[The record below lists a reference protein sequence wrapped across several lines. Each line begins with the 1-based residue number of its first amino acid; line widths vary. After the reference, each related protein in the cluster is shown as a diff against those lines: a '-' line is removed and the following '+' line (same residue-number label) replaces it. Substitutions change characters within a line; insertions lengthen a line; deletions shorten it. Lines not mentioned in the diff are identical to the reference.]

1 MSLIDRIKYIE
12 YEYRKKYGVS
22 VSDTTNIED
31 TASILYA
38 CLNKISGVTDSEMPI
53 KLLGC
58 TLDWTDGS
66 NNDTNVKITKGSSSM
81 SYNVTTRISSSDI
94 ATYLNAIGIVTNIL
108 GDNSSSGSY
117 RFTTYNQVLSDA
129 STLSSTI
136 LGE

>member
-1 MSLIDRIKYIE
+1 
-12 YEYRKKYGVS
+12 
-22 VSDTTNIED
+22 
-31 TASILYA
+31 
-38 CLNKISGVTDSEMPI
+38 
-53 KLLGC
+53 
-58 TLDWTDGS
+58 LDWTDVS

-81 SYNVTTRISSSDI
+81 SYNVTTRISSSDSANI
-94 ATYLNAIGIVTNIL
+94 ATYLNAISIVTNIL